1 MTRSTLSQEKLSS
14 SNMDQKSGNSCVS
27 TKHGFSCRGGSTIWT
42 FMDSA
47 ICNSIHRRA
56 EPASAAGVPGLRPV
70 LRRGALPLRLRHPLR
85 RARQALAQDRDLLR
99 PDAQPRRLL
108 HQEPPLHDLHHAQ
121 EERARAKQGLL
132 RPLRV
137 LGELRPDRLHPARR
151 RAHPGHRVR
160 PEDPEQEGQRGARLL
175 AKLPLPISGI
185 FTLNR

>member
-1 MTRSTLSQEKLSS
+1 
-14 SNMDQKSGNSCVS
+14 
-27 TKHGFSCRGGSTIWT
+27 
-42 FMDSA
+42 MDST

-56 EPASAAGVPGLRPV
+56 EPASAAGVPRLRPV
-70 LRRGALPLRLRHPLR
+70 LRRRALPLRLRHALR

-121 EERARAKQGLL
+121 EERPRAEQGLL

-160 PEDPEQEGQRGARLL
+160 PKDPEQEGQRGARLL
-175 AKLPLPISGI
+175 TKLSLPISGYLHSQQMKELPMKNAS
-185 FTLNR
+185 FPLDQRGVSLLHLRDAGRAEPGARHARL